1 MLTAG
6 EKWAGAANAPARSG
20 LAFSS
25 TICFPVSSFTYF
37 YFQYSV
43 LSFSS
48 HCFPSQQDFN
58 RLHYAALLMASLLIY
73 ALSLNWR
80 LFCINGLMFPHKLP
94 DKEKRNNNKIMCQ
107 GSGGKDIFKYR
118 RIHQRRSNRLKVIN
132 ITLIPLLGIL
142 ETNSFHKDS
151 DSEPIHCCTRQGKSA
166 YTQVY
171 KAYGRLRSSEASA
184 RSPASLCFCC
194 CSSSLGMSSTLTL
207 PLYFLLTF
215 APILSRLCLPFSP
228 SVRTR
233 LCREG
238 CDCVSVRN

>member
-80 LFCINGLMFPHKLP
+80 LFCINGLMSPHKLP
-94 DKEKRNNNKIMCQ
+94 DKEKKIIIKSCA
-107 GSGGKDIFKYR
+107 R
-118 RIHQRRSNRLKVIN
+118 V
-132 ITLIPLLGIL
+132 L
-142 ETNSFHKDS
+142 EEKTF
-151 DSEPIHCCTRQGKSA
+151 
-166 YTQVY
+166 
-171 KAYGRLRSSEASA
+171 
-184 RSPASLCFCC
+184 
-194 CSSSLGMSSTLTL
+194 SST
-207 PLYFLLTF
+207 
-215 APILSRLCLPFSP
+215 
-228 SVRTR
+228 
-233 LCREG
+233 EG
-238 CDCVSVRN
+238 SISGAVIG